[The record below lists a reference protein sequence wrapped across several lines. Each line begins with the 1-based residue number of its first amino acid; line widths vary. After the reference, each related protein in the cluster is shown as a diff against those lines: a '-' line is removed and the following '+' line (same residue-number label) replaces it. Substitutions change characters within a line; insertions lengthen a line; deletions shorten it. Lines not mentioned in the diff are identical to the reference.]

1 MANADAA
8 FGFRPINSMGGPYNG
23 QTLKCRI
30 LSTASEGPLFV
41 GDPVTLVGGADT
53 QGYPTVKE
61 ADTVTEAVYGI
72 VDSVD
77 AVTAESLPYRAA
89 LTDRTINV
97 VTAYGNYFVV
107 QADGVMEAADVGQMT
122 NFVAGA
128 GSTAMGRSTYEISAA
143 DTGTSVTG
151 EIRIIS
157 FLDQADNDLTLTN
170 AKVIVT
176 FQETPI
182 AQTGQAGV

>member
-23 QTLKCRI
+23 YTLKCRI

-53 QGYPTVKE
+53 QGYATVRE
-61 ADTVTEAVYGI
+61 ADTVTEAVYGVVASI
-72 VDSVD
+72 D
-77 AVTAESLPYRAA
+77 ADQASSLPYRAA
-89 LTDRTINV
+89 LTDRTLNV
-97 VTAYGNYFVV
+97 VPAYNNFFVV
-107 QADGVMEAADVGQMT
+107 QGDGVMEAGDVGSMT
-122 NFVAGA
+122 NYVSGA
-128 GSTAMGRSTYEISAA
+128 GSTVTGRSTYEISATA
-143 DTGTSVTG
+143 IGTTVTG
-151 EIRIIS
+151 EIRIIG
-157 FLDQADNDLTLTN
+157 FLDVPDNDLTLTN
-170 AKVIVT
+170 PKVIVT